1 MFTKCLPNFTK
12 FVPNLLLTQF
22 GHNIKLFQFTRFFPP
37 NLYPQTFMIDKKL
50 IFPALS
56 HDAFYFLS
64 PLKLYQMVKHII
76 LWQNPYK
83 HGLYPF
89 SSTCYLGIVPDNSEW
104 KGDTN
109 KVRFSVVLPYFGGD
123 SWICNSSWLIGN

>member
-1 MFTKCLPNFTK
+1 MLTKFHQVCTK
-12 FVPNLLLTQF
+12 FVINTVWSQYQVVSIYAFLFCQICIHKHLWLT
-22 GHNIKLFQFTRFFPP
+22 
-37 NLYPQTFMIDKKL
+37 KKWF
-50 IFPALS
+50 FPALS

-76 LWQNPYK
+76 LSQNPYK

-89 SSTCYLGIVPDNSEW
+89 SSTCYLGIVPDNSEL